1 MDKMPVNHERVSAT
15 AKKVTPVLKGGKL
28 QEEVEK
34 QKKGSRSLKRLI
46 TGFILCGMFLF
57 KINWGENWFYFF

>member
-1 MDKMPVNHERVSAT
+1 MELSSEYNVLFQQMKENKMDKLPVNHERVSAT

-34 QKKGSRSLKRLI
+34 QEKDIKSHKK
-46 TGFILCGMFLF
+46 
-57 KINWGENWFYFF
+57 

>member
-15 AKKVTPVLKGGKL
+15 SKKVTPVLKGGKL

-34 QKKGSRSLKRLI
+34 QEKGTKSHKK
-46 TGFILCGMFLF
+46 
-57 KINWGENWFYFF
+57 